1 MARPTTRLRPRE
13 DTDTPAPVITEAPIR
28 VTPGIEVLASGT
40 DHGVV
45 LVRERA
51 INLRD
56 NLVRV
61 ADGERLDRARD
72 LLDRAVAVALGKE

>member
-1 MARPTTRLRPRE
+1 MTKPARARSEFAPVPGQPAVPTNRPTPT
-13 DTDTPAPVITEAPIR
+13 
-28 VTPGIEVLASGT
+28 IETLTNSP

-45 LVRERA
+45 VLRDRA

-61 ADGERLDRARD
+61 ANGERLERSRA
-72 LLDRAVAVALGKE
+72 LVTQAVAVALGKD